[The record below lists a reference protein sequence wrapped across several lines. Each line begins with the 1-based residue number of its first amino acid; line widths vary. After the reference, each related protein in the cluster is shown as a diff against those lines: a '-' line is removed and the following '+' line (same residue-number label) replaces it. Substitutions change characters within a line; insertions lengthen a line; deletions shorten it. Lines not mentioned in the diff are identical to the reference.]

1 MAGIVFSADGR
12 RSRGI
17 AGTFSVVARCSR
29 TLSLGV
35 CVSTA
40 VPAVGSV
47 VPHVEPQVG
56 AIATQGY
63 TRVIYGTDGLRL
75 LEKGLSAQSTL
86 EALLREDSDRELRQ
100 IAIIDRKGRKA
111 AFTGEETPPWRG
123 HIFGEDCV
131 AAGNMLASGKVLKA
145 MIGAF
150 EGSEE
155 SLAER
160 LMRSLEAGDSAG
172 GDRRGKMSAALLV
185 ADEMPVL
192 DTRPLLSLR
201 VDAHAEPVKEL
212 RRVFETYRE
221 WVVGVRGE

>member
-17 AGTFSVVARCSR
+17 TGTFSVVARCSR
-29 TLSLGV
+29 TSSLGV

-56 AIATQGY
+56 AVATQGY

-160 LMRSLEAGDSAG
+160 LVRSLEAGDRAG

-185 ADEMPVL
+185 ADEVPVL
-192 DTRPLLSLR
+192 DARPLLSLR

-221 WVVGVRGE
+221 WFAGVRGE